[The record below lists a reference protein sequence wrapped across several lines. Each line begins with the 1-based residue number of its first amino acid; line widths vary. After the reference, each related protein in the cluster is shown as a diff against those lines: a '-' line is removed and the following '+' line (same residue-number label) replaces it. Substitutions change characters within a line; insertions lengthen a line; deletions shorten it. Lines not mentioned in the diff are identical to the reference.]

1 MKRIRMVKGHTVVN
15 GKYVAGS
22 SGAVEVDDAVAERF
36 IKLGVAKLDDSA
48 VANIVTE
55 LLDASSRQT
64 ENKDDFSKMKKDEL
78 VEKAKEIG
86 IDTEGLTKDELIK
99 AIKEAKSGTDNKTES
114 GTDNKTESGTDN
126 EDKTNTD
133 AYSDMSDD
141 ELSEMAKE
149 LGIVTDGLSREAII
163 AELKKQEA

>member
-114 GTDNKTESGTDN
+114 GTDN

>member
-1 MKRIRMVKGHTVVN
+1 MKRIRMTKGHTVIN

-22 SGAVEVDDAVAERF
+22 SGAVEVEDAVADRF
-36 IKLGVAKLDDSA
+36 IKMGVAKLDDSA
-48 VANIVTE
+48 VGSIMNE

-64 ENKDDFSKMKKDEL
+64 NKDDFSKMKKEEL
-78 VEKAKEIG
+78 VAKAKELG

-99 AIKEAKSGTDNKTES
+99 VIKVAMDTSSD
-114 GTDNKTESGTDN
+114 
-126 EDKTNTD
+126 EDKTED
-133 AYSDMSDD
+133 AYSDMSDE
-141 ELSEMAKE
+141 ELASMAEE

>member
-1 MKRIRMVKGHTVVN
+1 MKRIRMIKGHTVVN
-15 GKYVAGS
+15 GRYVAGS

-99 AIKEAKSGTDNKTES
+99 AIKEAKSGT
-114 GTDNKTESGTDN
+114 GNKTESGTDN

>member
-64 ENKDDFSKMKKDEL
+64 TDNKDDFSKMKKDEL

-99 AIKEAKSGTDNKTES
+99 AIKEAKS